1 MYIPKKLI
9 FAVIIVFVLYKML
22 SVNDSMQNRGRFR
35 KNVISG
41 SNTIEYGDFGR
52 TALINAVRTASPDAV
67 SKVLKTGADVNSG
80 DMMNVTPL
88 IYAVSKGDKEI
99 VNVLLNASADVNART
114 STGQNALFYAFNF
127 KPVNYQ
133 SKDNLNRS
141 EIIRIL
147 LKAGIDVNAADR
159 WGVTALMNAVSDTY
173 LVPYF
178 DIKAIIEAGADVNA
192 KTNRGKTALM
202 YSVKGVVRRPD
213 NITLLA
219 ESGADVNA
227 QDNEGRTALF
237 YADNSEAVQA
247 LLDAGAEDIR
257 DNEGK
262 TALIYAAE
270 FSNGEIIDALINV
283 CKDVKAKDNYGKTAF
298 DYAMD
303 NSRLYSRTFGRL
315 KRLSR

>member
-9 FAVIIVFVLYKML
+9 FAVIIVLILYKML
-22 SVNDSMQNRGRFR
+22 SVNDFMHDHRRFR
-35 KNVISG
+35 KPFISG
-41 SNTIEYGDFGR
+41 SIAGRYDDWGR
-52 TALINAVRTASPDAV
+52 TALINAVRIASPDAV
-67 SKVLKTGADVNSG
+67 MNVLKTGADVDRG
-80 DMMNVTPL
+80 DFMNVTPL
-88 IYAVSKGDKEI
+88 MYAVRKGDKEI
-99 VNVLLNASADVNART
+99 VNILLKAGADVNAKT
-114 STGQNALFYAFNF
+114 TEGKNALFFAFNF
-127 KPVNYQ
+127 KPISYQ

-147 LKAGIDVNAADR
+147 LKAGIDVNAANR
-159 WGVTALMNAVSDTY
+159 WGITALMDAVSDAY
-173 LVPYF
+173 LVPYN

-192 KTNRGKTALM
+192 KDTHGKTALM

-213 NITLLA
+213 DITLLA

-237 YADNSEAVQA
+237 YADNSAAIQA
-247 LLDAGAEDIR
+247 LLDAEADDIR

-270 FSNGEIIDALINV
+270 FSNGEIIDALINA

-303 NSRLYSRTFGRL
+303 NKRLYSQTFGRL
-315 KRLSR
+315 KHLSR